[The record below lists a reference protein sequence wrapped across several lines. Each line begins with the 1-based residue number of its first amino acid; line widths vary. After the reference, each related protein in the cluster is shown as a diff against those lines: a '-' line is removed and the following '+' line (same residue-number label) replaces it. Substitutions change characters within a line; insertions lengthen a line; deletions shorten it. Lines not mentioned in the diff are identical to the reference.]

1 MVAQRTASVSAYERG
16 GVNARKPHVRGV
28 ARCAVGLARALG
40 FEGGHLEEAALWHDV
55 GYSGALK
62 RTGLHS
68 LDGARHLASRGVPR
82 LVVSLVA
89 YHSGAEYEAEER
101 GLVVDLA
108 DFERPPEHLLDA
120 LILADMTVGP
130 AGQTVTV
137 DQRIAEI
144 LIRYAPNHP
153 VHRAVT
159 RSQGYLRECAER
171 AARATGSPEEWGFSA
186 A

>member
-1 MVAQRTASVSAYERG
+1 MVDMFVGLGDRDL
-16 GVNARKPHVRGV
+16 HVRGV
-28 ARCAVGLARALG
+28 ACRAAEVARALG
-40 FEGGHLEEAALWHDV
+40 FEGGDLEAAALWHDV
-55 GYSGALK
+55 GYLIALG

-68 LDGARHLASRGVPR
+68 LDGARHLASRGDPR
-82 LVVSLVA
+82 LVVTLVA

-101 GLVVDLA
+101 GLVEELA
-108 DFERPPEHLLDA
+108 DFERPPQELLDA
-120 LILADMTVGP
+120 LILCDMTVGP
-130 AGQTVTV
+130 RGQRMTV
-137 DQRIAEI
+137 DERIAEI

-171 AARATGSPEEWGFSA
+171 AARATGSSEDWGFPA